1 MWLGGDAQVQQ
12 EMPCVSR
19 LKQEEIAEW
28 QGLVDVI
35 QVSLTRG
42 KADPL

>member
-12 EMPCVSR
+12 EMPCVSK
-19 LKQEEIAEW
+19 LMHEEIAGW
-28 QGLVDVI
+28 QGLVDAI